1 MERRRRLVVVGG
13 IARSAFGISGLATG
27 APWAAEAAPLA
38 GAEAGAVSEALADAC
53 PVTLDAFADM
63 GAVLSFTLT
72 APCYPNERV
81 VLRHGGLAVTYRTTA
96 TGSLFGDIPALDA
109 TGRIEARFDNG
120 AAAEAVAPVEEL
132 SLMQRLAVQGMA
144 EDGLAL
150 SGDVGIVALGDGT
163 VPAGMVAQVATLADG
178 AEVAVEA
185 EVTDSRCGREVLGE
199 LILSDGGKA
208 TVQELS
214 LALPDCDA
222 GGGFVVLNNPV
233 GNMKLAATE

>member
-1 MERRRRLVVVGG
+1 MMR
-13 IARSAFGISGLATG
+13 
-27 APWAAEAAPLA
+27 
-38 GAEAGAVSEALADAC
+38 
-53 PVTLDAFADM
+53 
-63 GAVLSFTLT
+63 
-72 APCYPNERV
+72 
-81 VLRHGGLAVTYRTTA
+81 
-96 TGSLFGDIPALDA
+96 
-109 TGRIEARFDNG
+109 
-120 AAAEAVAPVEEL
+120 
-132 SLMQRLAVQGMA
+132 
-144 EDGLAL
+144 
-150 SGDVGIVALGDGT
+150 